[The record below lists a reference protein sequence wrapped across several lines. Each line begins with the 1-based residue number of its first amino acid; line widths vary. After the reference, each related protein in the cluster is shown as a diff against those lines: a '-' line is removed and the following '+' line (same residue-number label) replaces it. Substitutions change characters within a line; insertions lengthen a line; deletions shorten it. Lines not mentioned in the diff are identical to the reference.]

1 MGQRQKRAQCEI
13 IQKLGCGVPFLT
25 PGHVLSQSIQ
35 HRNCVLV
42 LLQKLMSWAGAQK
55 GDVNVTVEETLS
67 GLRKQMEY

>member
-1 MGQRQKRAQCEI
+1 MFCHKAYSTET
-13 IQKLGCGVPFLT
+13 LAE
-25 PGHVLSQSIQ
+25 S
-35 HRNCVLV
+35 VLV